1 MLTAFLD
8 SLEMIP
14 FLGALRTAQVPYA
27 LLSTAHILCL
37 GSLLG
42 TILSFDLG
50 IWHVPGFRWAQTVA
64 RPLRN
69 VAICA
74 FVGAALTG
82 FLLFAV
88 QPREYV
94 DNAAFQTKLLLIGVA
109 GINAVNFAFVRSDA
123 ARRICALLSI
133 VFWLGVVTAGRF
145 IAFM

>member
-1 MLTAFLD
+1 
-8 SLEMIP
+8 
-14 FLGALRTAQVPYA
+14 VPYA

-37 GSLLG
+37 GALLG
-42 TILSFDLG
+42 AILSFDLG
-50 IWHVPGFRWAQTVA
+50 IWRVPGFRWTESVA

-69 VAICA
+69 LAVGA
-74 FVGAALTG
+74 FVGAASTG

-94 DNAAFQTKLLLIGVA
+94 GNAAFQTKLFLIALA
-109 GINAVNFAFVRSDA
+109 GFNALTFATVKSEA
-123 ARRICALLSI
+123 ARKMCALISI